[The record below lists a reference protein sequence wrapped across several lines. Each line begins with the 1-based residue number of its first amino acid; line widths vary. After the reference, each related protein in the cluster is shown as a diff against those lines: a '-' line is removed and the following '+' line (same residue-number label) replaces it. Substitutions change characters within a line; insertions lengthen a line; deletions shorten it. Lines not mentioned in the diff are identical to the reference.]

1 MKIQKVDFVGIPTAD
16 MERAQRFYGEVLG
29 LRRDE
34 HSESE
39 FWAGETCISLWMPS
53 WAGQEFVPQELSMP
67 ALRVEDV
74 AAARAEL
81 ESKGVEFQ
89 GEIFDSGVCHMAFF
103 KDADGNGLM
112 LHRRYAPYEGTE
124 A

>member
-1 MKIQKVDFVGIPTAD
+1 MQIERVDFVGIPTTD
-16 MERAQRFYGEVLG
+16 MERAKQFYGETLE

-53 WAGQEFVPQELSMP
+53 WVGIEFAPQELAMP
-67 ALRVEDV
+67 ALRVDDV

-81 ESKGVEFQ
+81 EAKGVEFQ
-89 GEIFDSGVCHMAFF
+89 GEIVDSGVCHMAFF
-103 KDADGNGLM
+103 KDPD
-112 LHRRYAPYEGTE
+112 
-124 A
+124 